1 MAIPMRTTP
10 MLIAGLMVL
19 VLTGCN
25 DGGTFLMS
33 MNDEIKLGQNAADE
47 FERENPVLRSG
58 TQVNLVKS
66 VGDRIAAQAVPP
78 RYPYDFRVIDSDTVN
93 AVAFLGGRIYFY
105 RGLLDAV
112 NNDPDMIAW
121 VMGHEVTHVA
131 FRHSAKRIEQQLG
144 VDLLT
149 QVLLGKSDAAQIAG
163 AVSGLM
169 FLDYGRDKELQAD
182 HQGLKYSAKAGYD
195 PTAAIAVIRV
205 FQSLHGQTD
214 PSKLELL
221 FMTHPGDNT
230 RINQVKRLCDK
241 YGYTGKYYP

>member
-1 MAIPMRTTP
+1 MAIQMRAMLT
-10 MLIAGLMVL
+10 LIAGASLLLLM
-19 VLTGCN
+19 GC
-25 DGGTFLMS
+25 DGDGTFLMS
-33 MNDEIKLGQNAADE
+33 MDDEIKLGQDAADE
-47 FERENPVLRSG
+47 FEKENPILKSG
-58 TQVNLVKS
+58 PQVTLVKS
-66 VGDRIAAQAVPP
+66 IGDRIAAVAIPP
-78 RYPYDFRVIDSDTVN
+78 RYPYDFRVIDDKTVN
-93 AVAFLGGRIYFY
+93 ALAFPGGRIYFY

-144 VDLLT
+144 VDVLT
-149 QVLLGKSDAAQIAG
+149 QVLLGKSNAAQIAG

-182 HQGLKYSAKAGYD
+182 HQGLKYSANAGYD
-195 PTAAIAVIRV
+195 PTAAIAVIKV

-241 YGYTGKYYP
+241 YGYRGKYYP